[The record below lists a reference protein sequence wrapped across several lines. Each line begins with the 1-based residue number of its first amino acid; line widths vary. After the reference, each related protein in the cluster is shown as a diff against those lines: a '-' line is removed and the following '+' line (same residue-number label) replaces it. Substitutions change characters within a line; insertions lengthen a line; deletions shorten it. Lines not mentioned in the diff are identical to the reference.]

1 MAIPSAIVL
10 KDDRKQVSDIYLLIV
25 EEDFPIEAVQLIQN
39 QIKEFIKDNESY
51 TREELIAIAEELVE
65 EYNGSLVNF
74 KLYLVSY

>member
-1 MAIPSAIVL
+1 MPSAIVL

-39 QIKEFIKDNESY
+39 QIKAFIKDNETY

>member
-1 MAIPSAIVL
+1 MPSVIIL
-10 KDDRKQVSDIYLLIV
+10 KDDRKQVSDIHLLIV

-39 QIKEFIKDNESY
+39 QVKAFIKDNPSY
-51 TREELIAIAEELVE
+51 TKEELITIAEEITD

>member
-1 MAIPSAIVL
+1 MFVPSAIVL